1 MDLEITQPFRLAA
14 LVVLPL
20 LVFYWWRGLPGFACW
35 QRTTSLVIRV
45 LLVVLLVVALC
56 GVELTSVGR
65 QLFVVFAIDES
76 SSICDAAR
84 KAAGAFIDEALEHAA
99 GNRSARL
106 PFALEP
112 GEGAKR
118 NGTDLAAAMAAAE
131 AATQSGYVPRVV
143 LLSDGNQTA
152 GDALSAATAAT
163 MPIWTVPLPGS
174 PEEEV
179 YVSAVETEAEV
190 RRGEPFYV
198 DVVVQSTQEG
208 EGTVRLLEAAQ
219 PVATETR
226 HVTRGE
232 NRFRFRHVLR
242 GKSEAV
248 LTAEVDGF
256 ADTLSENNRASALVF
271 ITDMP
276 RVLLIEGRPDSTRP
290 LAAALKQQYID
301 VETRPPVELPDRPAG
316 LEDYQLV
323 MLSNVPAASLS
334 SEQMEAVGRYVRDFG
349 GGLIV
354 IGGDRALTAGGYRQ
368 TVLEE
373 ILPVRC
379 EVGKDRPQ
387 SSLAMVLVIDRSE
400 SMKGNSIELA
410 RQATRLAVEKLAA
423 GDQVGVIAFEDDSR
437 WVSPIQPCSDKRPV
451 LERID
456 TITAGGG
463 TNLYPAMEKA
473 YLALHEAFADRKH
486 MIVLSDGLSH
496 PGDFQTLAQEIAA
509 GGITVSTVAV
519 GEQSA
524 RQLLQ
529 DIARGGKGQYYY
541 CRDAAGLPRV
551 FALEATTAGKVGIVE
566 ELVSAH
572 LVDAAEVFP
581 EIEPADVPPLLGYV
595 QTIARPNG
603 RLVLRAENGDPLL
616 AWWAYGRGRSVV
628 FTSTVQNAWA
638 PLWLEWPGL
647 GPFWGRLVRHAM
659 RDDEPQGFALH
670 LQRKN
675 DRARLTLDAVD
686 GDKEYING
694 AEGTLEIVDPDRRSR
709 QVPLVQIAP
718 GRYTAV
724 FATPGPGPYRL
735 EAVLS
740 RDGRPICARR
750 GGLVVG
756 YPDELRLRAADTDLL
771 RSIAQSSGG
780 RYDPRPADVFAAS
793 QQTVRRTIPC
803 WPYLLTLAALI
814 FLVDLAL
821 KRIDLAGR
829 RS

>member
-1 MDLEITQPFRLAA
+1 MDLEIAQPFRLAA

-20 LVFYWWRGLPGFACW
+20 LLCYWWWGLPGFAAW
-35 QRTTSLVIRV
+35 QRSASLAIRV
-45 LLVVLLVVALC
+45 LLVVMLVAALC
-56 GVELTSVGR
+56 GVELKTISR
-65 QLFVVFAIDES
+65 QLFVVFAVDES
-76 SSICDAAR
+76 LSISDASR
-84 KAAGAFIDEALEHAA
+84 KAAGEFIDEALQHAA
-99 GNRSARL
+99 DNRSARL
-106 PFALEP
+106 PFALGP
-112 GEGAKR
+112 GEGARR
-118 NGTDLAAAMAAAE
+118 NGTNLAAAIAAAE
-131 AATQSGYVPRVV
+131 AATRSGYVPRVV

-152 GDALSAATAAT
+152 GDALSASTAAL
-163 MPIWTVPLPGS
+163 MPVWTVPLPGI

-179 YVSAVETEAEV
+179 YVSAIETKAEV
-190 RRGEPFYV
+190 RRGEPFFV

-208 EGTVRLLEAAQ
+208 EGTVRLLEATQ

-232 NRFRFRHVLR
+232 NRFRFHHVLR
-242 GKSEAV
+242 GQSEAV
-248 LTAEVDGF
+248 LTADVDGF
-256 ADTLSENNRASALVF
+256 ADTLTENNRASTLVL

-276 RVLLIEGRPDSTRP
+276 RVLLIEGRPGSTRP

-301 VETRPPVELPDRPAG
+301 VETRPPAEMPDRPAD
-316 LEDYQLV
+316 LEDYELV
-323 MLSNVPAASLS
+323 MLSNVPAASLTTA
-334 SEQMEAVGRYVRDFG
+334 QMEAVGGYVRDLG

-354 IGGDRALTAGGYRQ
+354 IGGDRALTAGGYRE

-400 SMKGNSIELA
+400 SMKGKSIELA

-437 WVSPIQPCSDKRPV
+437 WVSPVQPCSDKRPV

-496 PGDFQTLAQEIAA
+496 PGDFQALAKEIAA
-509 GGITVSTVAV
+509 SGITVSTVAV

-566 ELVSAH
+566 ELISPQAVKTE
-572 LVDAAEVFP
+572 EVLP
-581 EIEPADVPPLLGYV
+581 DLQPSDLPSLLGYV
-595 QTIARPNG
+595 QTIAKPNG

-616 AWWAYGRGRSVV
+616 AWWPCGRGRSVV
-628 FTSTVQNAWA
+628 FTSAVQNAWA

-659 RDDEPQGFALH
+659 RDDDPQGFALN
-670 LQRKN
+670 LERKN

-686 GDKEYING
+686 GEDQYING
-694 AEGTLEIVDPDRRSR
+694 AEGTLEIVDPHNRSR
-709 QVPLVQIAP
+709 QVPLVQAAP

-735 EAVLS
+735 EAKLS
-740 RDGRPICARR
+740 RDGRPIYARR
-750 GGLVVG
+750 RGLVVG
-756 YPDELRLRAADTDLL
+756 YPDELRLRPADTDLL
-771 RSIAQSSGG
+771 RSIAETSGG
-780 RYDPRPADVFAAS
+780 RYDPRPADVFAPP
-793 QQTVRRTIPC
+793 QQSVRRTTPC

>member
-20 LVFYWWRGLPGFACW
+20 LVFYWWRGLPGFGWW

-45 LLVVLLVVALC
+45 LLVVLLVLALC
-56 GVELTSVGR
+56 GLELTSVSR
-65 QLFVVFAIDES
+65 QLFVVFAVDES
-76 SSICDAAR
+76 SSISDASSR
-84 KAAGAFIDEALEHAA
+84 AAGAFIDEALKHATR
-99 GNRSARL
+99 NRSDRL
-106 PFALEP
+106 PFALGP
-112 GEGAKR
+112 CEGASHH
-118 NGTDLAAAMAAAE
+118 GTDLAAAIAAAQ
-131 AATQSGYVPRVV
+131 AATQSEYVPRIV

-152 GDALSAATAAT
+152 GDALAAAAAAT
-163 MPIWTVPLPGS
+163 MPIWTVPLRGS
-174 PEEEV
+174 REEEV
-179 YVSAVETEAEV
+179 YVSAIETKAEV
-190 RRGEPFYV
+190 RRGEPFFV

-208 EGTVRLLEAAQ
+208 EGTVRLLEATK

-226 HVTRGE
+226 HATRGE

-242 GKSEAV
+242 DQSEAV

-256 ADTLSENNRASALVF
+256 ADTLPENNRASTLVL
-271 ITDMP
+271 ITEGP
-276 RVLLIEGRPDSTRP
+276 RVLLIEGRPGSTRP
-290 LAAALKQQYID
+290 LAATLKQQYID
-301 VETRPPVELPDRPAG
+301 VETRPPAEMPAGPAG
-316 LEDYQLV
+316 LEDYELV
-323 MLSNVPAASLS
+323 MLSNVPAASLDTG
-334 SEQMEAVGRYVRDFG
+334 QMEALRQYVRDLG

-354 IGGDRALTAGGYRQ
+354 VGGDRSLTAGGYRE

-379 EVGKDRPQ
+379 EVGPDRPEP
-387 SSLAMVLVIDRSE
+387 SLAMVLVIDRSD
-400 SMKGNSIELA
+400 SMKGESIELA
-410 RQATRLAVEKLAA
+410 KQATRLAVEKLAA

-437 WVSPIQPCSDKRPV
+437 WISPIQPCSDKQPV

-456 TITAGGG
+456 TIRAEGG

-496 PGDFQTLAQEIAA
+496 PDDFQTLAKEIAA
-509 GGITVSTVAV
+509 SGITVSTVAV
-519 GEQSA
+519 GEKSA

-529 DIARGGKGQYYY
+529 DIARHGKGQYYY
-541 CRDAAGLPRV
+541 CRDAAALPRV
-551 FALEATTAGKVGIVE
+551 FVLEATTAGKVGIVE

-572 LVDAAEVFP
+572 LVDAAEVFR

-595 QTIARPNG
+595 QTIAKPKG
-603 RLVLRAENGDPLL
+603 QVVLRAENGDPLL
-616 AWWAYGRGRSVV
+616 AWWSFGRGRSVA

-659 RDDEPQGFALH
+659 RDDEPEGFALN
-670 LQRKN
+670 LERKN

-686 GDKEYING
+686 GHDEYING
-694 AEGTLEIVDPDRRSR
+694 AEGTLGIVDHNRKGR

-718 GRYTAV
+718 GRYAAEFSV
-724 FATPGPGPYRL
+724 PGPGPYRL
-735 EAVLS
+735 EATLS

-750 GGLVVG
+750 RGLVVG
-756 YPDELRLRAADTDLL
+756 YPDELRLGPADKDLL
-771 RSIAQSSGG
+771 KSIAETSGG
-780 RYDPRPADVFAAS
+780 RYDPRPVDVFAPP
-793 QQTVRRTIPC
+793 QQTVRRTTPC
-803 WPYLLTLAALI
+803 WPCLLTLAALI